1 MEIKIDETYM
11 WLVIVVINMYTKF
24 REKIVIYSCYMKLVR
39 DTNYDPELPV
49 KKLALLLMNVLEAV
63 DRLRDADLGWSKGLF
78 VLS

>member
-1 MEIKIDETYM
+1 M

-39 DTNYDPELPV
+39 DSNNDPELPV

-63 DRLRDADLGWSKGLF
+63 DRLRDADSGWSKGLF

>member
-1 MEIKIDETYM
+1 MKLTM

-24 REKIVIYSCYMKLVR
+24 REKIVIYSCYMKPVR
-39 DTNYDPELPV
+39 DTNNDPELPV

-63 DRLRDADLGWSKGLF
+63 DRLRDGDSGWSKGLF